1 MALFCVAAG
10 AQEIGE
16 MGVSAIHLCMAS
28 NLNWE
33 LYRTFLAVLTEGS
46 LSGAARSLG
55 ITQPTAGRHVEA
67 LEAAFGQPLFT
78 RSQTGLLP
86 TEAASALRGYAESMR
101 STAAALERAAA
112 GHGAAT
118 SGVVRISASEVISVE
133 VLPPVIAQLRRA
145 HPGLVV
151 ELVATN
157 RMQDLLQR
165 EVDIAVRMTRPKQEL
180 LIARRI
186 GVVEAGLFARDDYL
200 AERGTPSTPADL
212 ADHALIGFDET
223 TPYLREATKQFPAW
237 RREAF
242 AIRASSDVVQLSMI
256 RAGCG
261 IGACQAGVARRDAR
275 LVRVL
280 AEACAFKLDTWITMH
295 EDLRS
300 NPGCRAAFDA
310 LVQGLSGYVADG

>member
-1 MALFCVAAG
+1 
-10 AQEIGE
+10 
-16 MGVSAIHLCMAS
+16 MAS

-46 LSGAARSLG
+46 LSGAARALG
-55 ITQPTAGRHVEA
+55 ITQPTAGRHIEA

-86 TEAASALRGYAESMR
+86 TEAASALRGYAEAMR

-133 VLPPVIAQLRRA
+133 VLPPVIAELRRT

-157 RMQDLLQR
+157 RVQDLLQR
-165 EVDIAVRMTRPKQEL
+165 EVDIAVRMTQPKQEM

-186 GVVEAGLFARDDYL
+186 GSVEVGLFARDDYL
-200 AERGTPSTPADL
+200 AERGTPSTVDDL
-212 ADHALIGFDET
+212 AAHALIGFDEA
-223 TPYLREATKQFPAW
+223 TPYLRAATKQLPLW
-237 RREAF
+237 RRDAF
-242 AIRASSDVVQLSMI
+242 AIRTSSDVAQLAMI

-261 IGACQAGVARRDAR
+261 IGFCQTGVARRDAR

-280 AEACAFKLDTWITMH
+280 AKPCALGLDTWITMH
-295 EDLRS
+295 EDLRG
-300 NPGCRAAFDA
+300 NPRCRAAFDA
-310 LVQGLSGYVADG
+310 LAQGLSAYIAGG

>member
-1 MALFCVAAG
+1 
-10 AQEIGE
+10 
-16 MGVSAIHLCMAS
+16 MAS

-46 LSGAARSLG
+46 LSGAARALG

-67 LEAAFGQPLFT
+67 LEAGFGQPLFT

-86 TEAASALRGYAESMR
+86 TEAASALRGYAEAMR

-112 GHGAAT
+112 SHGAAMN
-118 SGVVRISASEVISVE
+118 GVVRISASEVVGVE

-157 RMQDLLQR
+157 RVQDLLQR
-165 EVDIAVRMTRPKQEL
+165 EVDIAVRMTRPSQEM

-186 GVVEAGLFARDDYL
+186 GAVEVGLYARDDYL
-200 AERGTPSTPADL
+200 AERGTPSTRADL
-212 ADHALIGFDET
+212 AGHALIGFDEA
-223 TPYLREATKQFPAW
+223 TPFLRAATKHFPAW
-237 RREAF
+237 RRDAF
-242 AIRASSDVVQLSMI
+242 SIRTGSDVAQLAMI

-261 IGACQAGVARRDAR
+261 IGFCQTGVARRDAR

-280 AEACAFKLDTWITMH
+280 AKSCAFDLDTWITMH
-295 EDLRS
+295 EDLRG
-300 NPGCRAAFDA
+300 NPRCRAAFDA
-310 LVQGLSGYVADG
+310 LAQGLSAYIAGG

>member
-1 MALFCVAAG
+1 
-10 AQEIGE
+10 
-16 MGVSAIHLCMAS
+16 MAS

-46 LSGAARSLG
+46 LSGAARALG

-86 TEAASALRGYAESMR
+86 TEAASALRGYAEAMR

-112 GHGAAT
+112 GHGAAMR
-118 SGVVRISASEVISVE
+118 GVVRISASEVISVE
-133 VLPPVIAQLRRA
+133 VLPPVIAQLRRD

-157 RMQDLLQR
+157 RLQDLLQR
-165 EVDIAVRMTRPKQEL
+165 EVDIAVRMTRPKQEML
-180 LIARRI
+180 VARRI
-186 GVVEAGLFARDDYL
+186 GAVEAGLFARDDYL
-200 AERGTPSTPADL
+200 AEHGTPSTVADL
-212 ADHALIGFDET
+212 ADHALIGYDEA
-223 TPYLREATKQFPAW
+223 TPYLREATKQFSAW

-242 AIRASSDVVQLSMI
+242 AIRASSDVAQLAMI

-280 AEACAFKLDTWITMH
+280 AEACAFKLETWITMH
-295 EDLRS
+295 EDLRG

-310 LVQGLSGYVADG
+310 LVRGLSGYVAGG

>member
-1 MALFCVAAG
+1 MAT
-10 AQEIGE
+10 
-16 MGVSAIHLCMAS
+16 

-33 LYRTFLAVLTEGS
+33 LYRTFLAVLDEGS
-46 LSGAARSLG
+46 LSGAARALG

-86 TEAASALRGYAESMR
+86 TEAAMALRGYAESMR

-112 GHGAAT
+112 GHGAGMNGT
-118 SGVVRISASEVISVE
+118 VRISASEVIGVE
-133 VLPPVIAQLRRA
+133 VLPPLIARLRRA

-157 RMQDLLQR
+157 RVQDLLQR
-165 EVDIAVRMTRPKQEL
+165 EVDIAVRMTRPQQEM

-186 GVVEAGLFARDDYL
+186 GDIEGGLHARDDYL
-200 AERGTPSTPADL
+200 AEHGTPATIEEL
-212 ADHALIGFDET
+212 AGHTLIGFDEA
-223 TPYLREATKQFPAW
+223 TPFLRAATKQFPVW

-242 AIRASSDVVQLSMI
+242 AIRASSDLAQLAMI

-280 AEACAFKLDTWITMH
+280 AQACTLRLETWVTMH
-295 EDLRS
+295 EDLRG
-300 NPGCRAAFDA
+300 NPRCKAVFDA
-310 LVQGLSGYVADG
+310 LVLGLEEYVAGVSSGGA

>member
-1 MALFCVAAG
+1 MAA
-10 AQEIGE
+10 
-16 MGVSAIHLCMAS
+16 

-33 LYRTFLAVLTEGS
+33 LYRTFLAVLDEGS
-46 LSGAARSLG
+46 LSGAARALG

-86 TEAASALRGYAESMR
+86 TEAAMALRGYAESMR

-112 GHGAAT
+112 GHGAGMNGT
-118 SGVVRISASEVISVE
+118 VRISASEVIGVE
-133 VLPPVIAQLRRA
+133 VLPPLIARLRRA
-145 HPGLVV
+145 YPGLVV

-157 RMQDLLQR
+157 RVQDLLQR
-165 EVDIAVRMTRPKQEL
+165 EVDIAVRMTRPQQEM

-186 GVVEAGLFARDDYL
+186 GDIEGGLHARDDYL
-200 AERGTPSTPADL
+200 AEHGTPATIEEL
-212 ADHALIGFDET
+212 AGHTLIGFDEA
-223 TPYLREATKQFPAW
+223 TPFLRAATKQFPVW

-242 AIRASSDVVQLSMI
+242 AIRASSDLAQLAMI

-280 AEACAFKLDTWITMH
+280 AQACTLRLETWVTMH
-295 EDLRS
+295 EDLRG
-300 NPGCRAAFDA
+300 NPRCKAVFDA
-310 LVQGLSGYVADG
+310 LVLGLEEYVAGVSSGGA

>member
-1 MALFCVAAG
+1 MT
-10 AQEIGE
+10 
-16 MGVSAIHLCMAS
+16 S
-28 NLNWE
+28 NLSWE

-46 LSGAARSLG
+46 LSGAARALG

-86 TEAASALRGYAESMR
+86 TEAATALRGYAEAMR
-101 STAAALERAAA
+101 STAAALERAASGRA
-112 GHGAAT
+112 EEI
-118 SGVVRISASEVISVE
+118 SGVVRISASEVVSVE

-157 RMQDLLQR
+157 RLQDLLQR
-165 EVDIAVRMTRPKQEL
+165 EADIAVRMTRPVQEL

-186 GVVEAGLFARDDYL
+186 GAVEVGLHARDDYL
-200 AERGTPSTPADL
+200 AAHGTPATVDEL
-212 ADHALIGFDET
+212 AKHALIGFDEA
-223 TPYLREATKQFPAW
+223 TPFLRAAAKRFPAW

-242 AIRASSDVVQLSMI
+242 SIRASSDLAQLAMI

-261 IGACQAGVARRDAR
+261 IGFCQVGIARRDPR
-275 LVRVL
+275 LVRLL
-280 AEACAFKLDTWITMH
+280 APVCTFALETWITMH
-295 EDLRS
+295 EDLRGS
-300 NPGCRAAFDA
+300 PRCKAAFDA
-310 LVQGLSGYVADG
+310 LAAGLGAYVAGE

>member
-1 MALFCVAAG
+1 MAA
-10 AQEIGE
+10 
-16 MGVSAIHLCMAS
+16 

-33 LYRTFLAVLTEGS
+33 LYRTFLAVLDEGS
-46 LSGAARSLG
+46 LSGAARALG

-86 TEAASALRGYAESMR
+86 TEAAMALRGYAESMR

-112 GHGAAT
+112 GHGAGMNGT
-118 SGVVRISASEVISVE
+118 VRISASEVIGVE
-133 VLPPVIAQLRRA
+133 VLPPLIARLRRA

-157 RMQDLLQR
+157 RVQDLLQR
-165 EVDIAVRMTRPKQEL
+165 EVDIAVRMTRPQQEM

-186 GVVEAGLFARDDYL
+186 GDIEGGLHARDDYL
-200 AERGTPSTPADL
+200 AEHGTPATIEEL
-212 ADHALIGFDET
+212 AGHTLIGFDEA
-223 TPYLREATKQFPAW
+223 TPFLRAATKQFPVW

-242 AIRASSDVVQLSMI
+242 AIRASSDLAQLAMI

-280 AEACAFKLDTWITMH
+280 AQACTLRLETWVTMH
-295 EDLRS
+295 EDLRG
-300 NPGCRAAFDA
+300 NPRCKAVFDA
-310 LVQGLSGYVADG
+310 LVLGLEEYVAGVSSGGA